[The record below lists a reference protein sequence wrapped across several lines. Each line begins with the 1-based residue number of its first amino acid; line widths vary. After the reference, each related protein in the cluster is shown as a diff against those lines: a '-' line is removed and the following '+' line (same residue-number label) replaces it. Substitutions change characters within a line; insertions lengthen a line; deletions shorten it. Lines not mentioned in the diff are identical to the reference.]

1 MDFGYS
7 LMTIQYIKELY
18 KVLMPGI
25 KVIHTMTFF
34 YSLHSYA
41 NMQVNCHNGRLL
53 CFHVKKNHFKIR
65 LANFFKSY
73 IVILRKNAPSES
85 DIVRTRRNI
94 IM

>member
-53 CFHVKKNHFKIR
+53 CFHVKKI
-65 LANFFKSY
+65 
-73 IVILRKNAPSES
+73 ILKY
-85 DIVRTRRNI
+85 DLLIFW
-94 IM
+94 

>member
-1 MDFGYS
+1 
-7 LMTIQYIKELY
+7 
-18 KVLMPGI
+18 MPGI

-65 LANFFKSY
+65 LANFLVELY
-73 IVILRKNAPSES
+73 C
-85 DIVRTRRNI
+85 NI
-94 IM
+94 EKKTHPQNLTSFVQDATELCRHATYLY

>member
-65 LANFFKSY
+65 LAKFLVELYCNIEKKRT
-73 IVILRKNAPSES
+73 LR
-85 DIVRTRRNI
+85 I
-94 IM
+94 